1 MAVPVVPAKAGTQ
14 SLLDSGFRRND
25 VAAQSDITFENRY
38 NFPKFLSGLLALVI
52 AREEKQP
59 PGLGVALPFHSSQ

>member
-25 VAAQSDITFENRY
+25 VATQSDIIFENRY
-38 NFPKFLSGLLALVI
+38 KFLDAAAANIFTLSDFMESG
-52 AREEKQP
+52 
-59 PGLGVALPFHSSQ
+59 GLPR